1 MASKA
6 QEKIS
11 WPVVIVCIIVAFIFF
26 GDFVLNY
33 FGFKGVNEVVKVVV
47 DDIKGGSDPKIDE
60 PKPKSK
66 TVEVI
71 PSISNSSEN
80 KTTLNEQEIKDLSP
94 TFDIVRVDPE
104 GSGLIA
110 GVAAPGSTI
119 SLLID
124 GTPDISTLVPAD
136 GQFVLMFDLP
146 QSDEPT
152 SLSLKEKKADGTI
165 IISSATVLINP
176 LSKGKVSS
184 ALDPQSVVG
193 EAVAVVDSEDTVVT
207 TAEGS
212 VDSTIKAGSG
222 ETVAVAVVDSE
233 DAVVTTAEGSVDSTV
248 KTGSGETVAV
258 AVVDS
263 EDAVVTTAEG
273 SVDSTV
279 KAGSGEAVAVVDSED
294 AVVTTAEGSVDSTVK
309 AGSGEAVAVVDSED
323 AVVSTA
329 EGSLDSTVKA
339 GSGEAVAVVDS
350 EDAVVDSEDAVV
362 STAEGSLDSTV
373 KAGSGEAV
381 AVVDSE
387 DAVVVTA
394 EGSVDST
401 IKAGSGETVALV
413 DSEDVV
419 VTITKQEV
427 VASSTGNIGD
437 NTIKKK
443 PTIVIVDSTGTKVVQ
458 STPVPISP
466 KGDNVENVVID
477 TITYDDKG
485 DVAIS
490 GRGSAG
496 DFVRIYIDD
505 KPVLLTSIGVDGSWV
520 TPLTDIKQGLYKLRA
535 DEVSKSGTVLSRVE
549 TPFQRE
555 NVMIAAKGAS
565 AITVQPGYTLWAI
578 AREKYGSGFQLC

>member
-47 DDIKGGSDPKIDE
+47 DDIKGGSDPKIVE

-71 PSISNSSEN
+71 PSTSNSSEN
-80 KTTLNEQEIKDLSP
+80 KKTLNEQETKDLSP

-176 LSKGKVSS
+176 LSKGKVPIE
-184 ALDPQSVVG
+184 LDPPSVVG
-193 EAVAVVDSEDTVVT
+193 EAL
-207 TAEGS
+207 
-212 VDSTIKAGSG
+212 
-222 ETVAVAVVDSE
+222 AVVDSE
-233 DAVVTTAEGSVDSTV
+233 DA
-248 KTGSGETVAV
+248 
-258 AVVDS
+258 
-263 EDAVVTTAEG
+263 
-273 SVDSTV
+273 
-279 KAGSGEAVAVVDSED
+279 
-294 AVVTTAEGSVDSTVK
+294 
-309 AGSGEAVAVVDSED
+309 
-323 AVVSTA
+323 
-329 EGSLDSTVKA
+329 
-339 GSGEAVAVVDS
+339 
-350 EDAVVDSEDAVV
+350 
-362 STAEGSLDSTV
+362 
-373 KAGSGEAV
+373 
-381 AVVDSE
+381 
-387 DAVVVTA
+387 
-394 EGSVDST
+394 
-401 IKAGSGETVALV
+401 
-413 DSEDVV
+413 V

-427 VASSTGNIGD
+427 VASSAGNIGN

-578 AREKYGSGFQLC
+578 AREKYGSGFQYVRVYQANQDLIKNPDLIYPGQVFKLPEE

>member
-176 LSKGKVSS
+176 LSKGKVPSV
-184 ALDPQSVVG
+184 LDPPSVVG

-207 TAEGS
+207 TSEGS
-212 VDSTIKAGSG
+212 VDSTVKAGSG

-233 DAVVTTAEGSVDSTV
+233 DAVVTTAEGSVDSTI
-248 KTGSGETVAV
+248 KAGSGETVAV
-258 AVVDS
+258 VDS
-263 EDAVVTTAEG
+263 GDAVVTTAEG
-273 SVDSTV
+273 SVDSTI

-294 AVVTTAEGSVDSTVK
+294 AVVA
-309 AGSGEAVAVVDSED
+309 
-323 AVVSTA
+323 
-329 EGSLDSTVKA
+329 
-339 GSGEAVAVVDS
+339 
-350 EDAVVDSEDAVV
+350 
-362 STAEGSLDSTV
+362 
-373 KAGSGEAV
+373 
-381 AVVDSE
+381 
-387 DAVVVTA
+387 TA

-458 STPVPISP
+458 STPLPISP

-578 AREKYGSGFQLC
+578 AREKYGSGFQYVRVYQANQDLIKNPDLIYPGQVFKLPEE

>member
-47 DDIKGGSDPKIDE
+47 DDIKGGSDPKIVE

-71 PSISNSSEN
+71 PSTSNSSEN
-80 KTTLNEQEIKDLSP
+80 KKTLNEQETKDLLP

-152 SLSLKEKKADGTI
+152 SLSLKEKKADGTT

-176 LSKGKVSS
+176 LSKGKVPI
-184 ALDPQSVVG
+184 ALDPQSAVG
-193 EAVAVVDSEDTVVT
+193 EAL
-207 TAEGS
+207 
-212 VDSTIKAGSG
+212 
-222 ETVAVAVVDSE
+222 AVVDSE
-233 DAVVTTAEGSVDSTV
+233 DAVVATDEGSVDSTI
-248 KTGSGETVAV
+248 KS
-258 AVVDS
+258 
-263 EDAVVTTAEG
+263 
-273 SVDSTV
+273 
-279 KAGSGEAVAVVDSED
+279 GSGEAVAVVDSED
-294 AVVTTAEGSVDSTVK
+294 AVVATD
-309 AGSGEAVAVVDSED
+309 
-323 AVVSTA
+323 
-329 EGSLDSTVKA
+329 
-339 GSGEAVAVVDS
+339 
-350 EDAVVDSEDAVV
+350 
-362 STAEGSLDSTV
+362 
-373 KAGSGEAV
+373 
-381 AVVDSE
+381 
-387 DAVVVTA
+387 

-401 IKAGSGETVALV
+401 IKADSGEVVALV
-413 DSEDVV
+413 DSEDAV

-427 VASSTGNIGD
+427 VASSAGNIGN

-578 AREKYGSGFQLC
+578 AREKYGSGFQYVRVYQANQDLIKNPDLIYPGQVFKLPEE

>member
-71 PSISNSSEN
+71 PSTSNSSEN
-80 KTTLNEQEIKDLSP
+80 KKTLNEQEIKDLSP

-176 LSKGKVSS
+176 LSKGKLPS
-184 ALDPQSVVG
+184 ALDPQSVV
-193 EAVAVVDSEDTVVT
+193 
-207 TAEGS
+207 
-212 VDSTIKAGSG
+212 
-222 ETVAVAVVDSE
+222 
-233 DAVVTTAEGSVDSTV
+233 
-248 KTGSGETVAV
+248 
-258 AVVDS
+258 
-263 EDAVVTTAEG
+263 
-273 SVDSTV
+273 
-279 KAGSGEAVAVVDSED
+279 GEAVAVVDSED

-323 AVVSTA
+323 AVVA
-329 EGSLDSTVKA
+329 
-339 GSGEAVAVVDS
+339 
-350 EDAVVDSEDAVV
+350 
-362 STAEGSLDSTV
+362 
-373 KAGSGEAV
+373 
-381 AVVDSE
+381 
-387 DAVVVTA
+387 TA

-427 VASSTGNIGD
+427 VASSKGNIGD

-458 STPVPISP
+458 STPLPISP

-578 AREKYGSGFQLC
+578 AREKYGSGFQYVRVYQANQDLIKNPDLIYPGQVFKLPEE

>member
-47 DDIKGGSDPKIDE
+47 DDIKGGSDPKIVE

-71 PSISNSSEN
+71 PSTSNSSEN
-80 KTTLNEQEIKDLSP
+80 KKTLNEQETKDLLP

-124 GTPDISTLVPAD
+124 GTPYISTLVPAD

-152 SLSLKEKKADGTI
+152 SLSLKEKKADGTT
-165 IISSATVLINP
+165 IISSATILINP
-176 LSKGKVSS
+176 SSKGKVPI
-184 ALDPQSVVG
+184 ALDPQTVVG
-193 EAVAVVDSEDTVVT
+193 EAVAVVDSEEAVVAT
-207 TAEGS
+207 DEGS
-212 VDSTIKAGSG
+212 VDSTIKADSG
-222 ETVAVAVVDSE
+222 EV
-233 DAVVTTAEGSVDSTV
+233 
-248 KTGSGETVAV
+248 
-258 AVVDS
+258 
-263 EDAVVTTAEG
+263 
-273 SVDSTV
+273 
-279 KAGSGEAVAVVDSED
+279 
-294 AVVTTAEGSVDSTVK
+294 
-309 AGSGEAVAVVDSED
+309 
-323 AVVSTA
+323 
-329 EGSLDSTVKA
+329 
-339 GSGEAVAVVDS
+339 
-350 EDAVVDSEDAVV
+350 
-362 STAEGSLDSTV
+362 
-373 KAGSGEAV
+373 
-381 AVVDSE
+381 
-387 DAVVVTA
+387 
-394 EGSVDST
+394 
-401 IKAGSGETVALV
+401 VALV
-413 DSEDVV
+413 DSEDAV

-427 VASSTGNIGD
+427 VASSAGNIGN
-437 NTIKKK
+437 NTLKKK

-458 STPVPISP
+458 STPLPISP

-485 DVAIS
+485 DVSIS

-555 NVMIAAKGAS
+555 NVIIAAKGAS

-578 AREKYGSGFQLC
+578 AREKYGSGFQYVRVYQANQDLIKNPDLIYPGQVFKLPEE

>member
-47 DDIKGGSDPKIDE
+47 DDIKGGSDPKIVE

-71 PSISNSSEN
+71 PSTSNSSEN
-80 KTTLNEQEIKDLSP
+80 KKTLNEQETKDLLP

-152 SLSLKEKKADGTI
+152 SLSLKEKKADGTT
-165 IISSATVLINP
+165 IISSATILINP
-176 LSKGKVSS
+176 SSKGKVPI
-184 ALDPQSVVG
+184 ALDPQTVVG
-193 EAVAVVDSEDTVVT
+193 EAVAVVDSEEAVVAT
-207 TAEGS
+207 DEGS

-222 ETVAVAVVDSE
+222 EVVALVDSE
-233 DAVVTTAEGSVDSTV
+233 DAVVATD
-248 KTGSGETVAV
+248 
-258 AVVDS
+258 
-263 EDAVVTTAEG
+263 
-273 SVDSTV
+273 
-279 KAGSGEAVAVVDSED
+279 
-294 AVVTTAEGSVDSTVK
+294 
-309 AGSGEAVAVVDSED
+309 
-323 AVVSTA
+323 
-329 EGSLDSTVKA
+329 
-339 GSGEAVAVVDS
+339 
-350 EDAVVDSEDAVV
+350 
-362 STAEGSLDSTV
+362 
-373 KAGSGEAV
+373 
-381 AVVDSE
+381 
-387 DAVVVTA
+387 

-401 IKAGSGETVALV
+401 IKADSGEVVALV
-413 DSEDVV
+413 DSEDAV

-427 VASSTGNIGD
+427 VASSAGNIGN

-578 AREKYGSGFQLC
+578 AREKYGSGFQYVRVYQANQDLIKNPDLIYPGQVFKLPEE

>member
-47 DDIKGGSDPKIDE
+47 DDIKGGSDPKIVE

-71 PSISNSSEN
+71 PSTSNSSED
-80 KTTLNEQEIKDLSP
+80 KKTLNEQEIKDLSP

-165 IISSATVLINP
+165 ITSSATVLINP
-176 LSKGKVSS
+176 LSKGKVPI

-193 EAVAVVDSEDTVVT
+193 EAL
-207 TAEGS
+207 
-212 VDSTIKAGSG
+212 
-222 ETVAVAVVDSE
+222 AVVDSE
-233 DAVVTTAEGSVDSTV
+233 DAVVATDEGSVDSTAKV
-248 KTGSGETVAV
+248 GSGEVV
-258 AVVDS
+258 VVVDS
-263 EDAVVTTAEG
+263 EDAVVATDEG

-279 KAGSGEAVAVVDSED
+279 KADSGEV
-294 AVVTTAEGSVDSTVK
+294 
-309 AGSGEAVAVVDSED
+309 
-323 AVVSTA
+323 
-329 EGSLDSTVKA
+329 
-339 GSGEAVAVVDS
+339 
-350 EDAVVDSEDAVV
+350 
-362 STAEGSLDSTV
+362 
-373 KAGSGEAV
+373 
-381 AVVDSE
+381 
-387 DAVVVTA
+387 
-394 EGSVDST
+394 
-401 IKAGSGETVALV
+401 VALV
-413 DSEDVV
+413 DSEDAV

-427 VASSTGNIGD
+427 VASSAGNIGN

-578 AREKYGSGFQLC
+578 AREKYGSGFQYVRVYQANQDLIKNPDLIYPGQVFKLPEE

>member
-47 DDIKGGSDPKIDE
+47 DDIKGGSDPKIVE

-71 PSISNSSEN
+71 PSTSNSSEN
-80 KTTLNEQEIKDLSP
+80 KKTLNEQETKDLSP

-152 SLSLKEKKADGTI
+152 SLSLKEKKADGTT

-176 LSKGKVSS
+176 LSKGKVPI

-193 EAVAVVDSEDTVVT
+193 EALAVVDSEDAVVATDEGSVDSTVKVGSGEVLAVVDSEDVVVATDEGSVDSTVKVGSGEAVAVVAGEAVAVVDSEDAVVATDEGSVDSTVKVGSGEALAVVDSEDAVVAT
-207 TAEGS
+207 DEGS

-222 ETVAVAVVDSE
+222 EVLAVVDSE
-233 DAVVTTAEGSVDSTV
+233 DAVVATD
-248 KTGSGETVAV
+248 
-258 AVVDS
+258 
-263 EDAVVTTAEG
+263 
-273 SVDSTV
+273 
-279 KAGSGEAVAVVDSED
+279 
-294 AVVTTAEGSVDSTVK
+294 
-309 AGSGEAVAVVDSED
+309 
-323 AVVSTA
+323 
-329 EGSLDSTVKA
+329 
-339 GSGEAVAVVDS
+339 
-350 EDAVVDSEDAVV
+350 
-362 STAEGSLDSTV
+362 
-373 KAGSGEAV
+373 
-381 AVVDSE
+381 
-387 DAVVVTA
+387 

-401 IKAGSGETVALV
+401 IKADSGEVVALV
-413 DSEDVV
+413 DSEDAV

-427 VASSTGNIGD
+427 VASSAGNIGN

-578 AREKYGSGFQLC
+578 AREKYGSGFQYVRVYQANQDLIKNPDLIYPGQVFKLPEE

>member
-47 DDIKGGSDPKIDE
+47 DDIKGGSDPKIVE

-71 PSISNSSEN
+71 PSTSNSSEN
-80 KTTLNEQEIKDLSP
+80 KKTLNEQETKDLLP

-152 SLSLKEKKADGTI
+152 SLSLKEKKADATT
-165 IISSATVLINP
+165 IISSATILINP
-176 LSKGKVSS
+176 SSKGKVPI
-184 ALDPQSVVG
+184 ALDPQTVVG
-193 EAVAVVDSEDTVVT
+193 EAVAVVDSEEAVVAT
-207 TAEGS
+207 DEGS

-222 ETVAVAVVDSE
+222 EV
-233 DAVVTTAEGSVDSTV
+233 
-248 KTGSGETVAV
+248 
-258 AVVDS
+258 
-263 EDAVVTTAEG
+263 
-273 SVDSTV
+273 
-279 KAGSGEAVAVVDSED
+279 
-294 AVVTTAEGSVDSTVK
+294 
-309 AGSGEAVAVVDSED
+309 
-323 AVVSTA
+323 
-329 EGSLDSTVKA
+329 
-339 GSGEAVAVVDS
+339 
-350 EDAVVDSEDAVV
+350 
-362 STAEGSLDSTV
+362 
-373 KAGSGEAV
+373 
-381 AVVDSE
+381 
-387 DAVVVTA
+387 
-394 EGSVDST
+394 
-401 IKAGSGETVALV
+401 VALV
-413 DSEDVV
+413 DSEDAV

-427 VASSTGNIGD
+427 VASSAGNIGN

-485 DVAIS
+485 DVSIS

-578 AREKYGSGFQLC
+578 AREKYGSGFQYVRVYQANQDLIKNPDLIYPGQVFKLPEE

>member
-71 PSISNSSEN
+71 PSTSNSSEN
-80 KTTLNEQEIKDLSP
+80 KKTLNEQEIKDLSP

-248 KTGSGETVAV
+248 KTGSGETV
-258 AVVDS
+258 
-263 EDAVVTTAEG
+263 
-273 SVDSTV
+273 
-279 KAGSGEAVAVVDSED
+279 AVAVVDSED

-578 AREKYGSGFQLC
+578 AREKYGSGFQYVRVYQANQDLIKNPDLIYPGQVFKLPEE

>member
-47 DDIKGGSDPKIDE
+47 DDIKGGSDPKIVE

-71 PSISNSSEN
+71 PSTSNSSEN
-80 KTTLNEQEIKDLSP
+80 KKTLNEQETKDLSP

-152 SLSLKEKKADGTI
+152 SLSLKEKKADGTT
-165 IISSATVLINP
+165 IISSATILINP
-176 LSKGKVSS
+176 SSKGKVPI
-184 ALDPQSVVG
+184 ALDPQTVVG
-193 EAVAVVDSEDTVVT
+193 EAVAVVDSEDAVVAT
-207 TAEGS
+207 DEGS

-222 ETVAVAVVDSE
+222 EVLALVDSE
-233 DAVVTTAEGSVDSTV
+233 DAVVATDEGSVDSTV
-248 KTGSGETVAV
+248 KTGSGEV
-258 AVVDS
+258 
-263 EDAVVTTAEG
+263 
-273 SVDSTV
+273 
-279 KAGSGEAVAVVDSED
+279 
-294 AVVTTAEGSVDSTVK
+294 
-309 AGSGEAVAVVDSED
+309 
-323 AVVSTA
+323 
-329 EGSLDSTVKA
+329 
-339 GSGEAVAVVDS
+339 
-350 EDAVVDSEDAVV
+350 
-362 STAEGSLDSTV
+362 
-373 KAGSGEAV
+373 
-381 AVVDSE
+381 
-387 DAVVVTA
+387 
-394 EGSVDST
+394 
-401 IKAGSGETVALV
+401 VALV
-413 DSEDVV
+413 DSEDAV

-427 VASSTGNIGD
+427 VASSAGNIGN

-578 AREKYGSGFQLC
+578 AREKYGSGFQYVRVYQANQDLIKNPDLIYPGQVFKLPEE

>member
-71 PSISNSSEN
+71 PSTSNSSEN
-80 KTTLNEQEIKDLSP
+80 KKTLNEQEIKDLSP

-176 LSKGKVSS
+176 LSKGKLPS

-193 EAVAVVDSEDTVVT
+193 EVVGVV
-207 TAEGS
+207 G
-212 VDSTIKAGSG
+212 
-222 ETVAVAVVDSE
+222 
-233 DAVVTTAEGSVDSTV
+233 
-248 KTGSGETVAV
+248 
-258 AVVDS
+258 VVDS

-294 AVVTTAEGSVDSTVK
+294 AVVA
-309 AGSGEAVAVVDSED
+309 
-323 AVVSTA
+323 
-329 EGSLDSTVKA
+329 
-339 GSGEAVAVVDS
+339 
-350 EDAVVDSEDAVV
+350 
-362 STAEGSLDSTV
+362 
-373 KAGSGEAV
+373 
-381 AVVDSE
+381 
-387 DAVVVTA
+387 TA

-458 STPVPISP
+458 STPLPISP

-578 AREKYGSGFQLC
+578 AREKYGSGFQYVRVYQANQDLIKNPDLIYPGQVFKLPEE

>member
-47 DDIKGGSDPKIDE
+47 DDIKGGSDPKIVE

-71 PSISNSSEN
+71 PSTSNSSEN
-80 KTTLNEQEIKDLSP
+80 KKTLNEQETKDLSP

-152 SLSLKEKKADGTI
+152 SLSLKEKKADGTT

-176 LSKGKVSS
+176 LSKGKVPIE
-184 ALDPQSVVG
+184 LDPPSVVG
-193 EAVAVVDSEDTVVT
+193 EALAVVDSEDAVVAT
-207 TAEGS
+207 DEGS

-222 ETVAVAVVDSE
+222 EV
-233 DAVVTTAEGSVDSTV
+233 
-248 KTGSGETVAV
+248 
-258 AVVDS
+258 
-263 EDAVVTTAEG
+263 
-273 SVDSTV
+273 
-279 KAGSGEAVAVVDSED
+279 
-294 AVVTTAEGSVDSTVK
+294 
-309 AGSGEAVAVVDSED
+309 
-323 AVVSTA
+323 
-329 EGSLDSTVKA
+329 
-339 GSGEAVAVVDS
+339 
-350 EDAVVDSEDAVV
+350 
-362 STAEGSLDSTV
+362 
-373 KAGSGEAV
+373 
-381 AVVDSE
+381 
-387 DAVVVTA
+387 
-394 EGSVDST
+394 
-401 IKAGSGETVALV
+401 VALV
-413 DSEDVV
+413 DSEDAV

-427 VASSTGNIGD
+427 VASSAGNIGN

-578 AREKYGSGFQLC
+578 AREKYGSGFQYVRVYQANQDLIKNPDLIYPGQVFKLPEE